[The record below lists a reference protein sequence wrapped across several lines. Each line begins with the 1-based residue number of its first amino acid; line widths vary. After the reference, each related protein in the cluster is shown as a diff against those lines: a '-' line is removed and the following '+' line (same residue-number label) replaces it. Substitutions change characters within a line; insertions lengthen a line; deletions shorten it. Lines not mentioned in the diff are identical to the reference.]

1 MAETVKIWKFRHNSH
16 ADSWQVCFTARGIYR
31 GVAPSQAHVW
41 RRQWMPTPGWLF
53 FSPDVPP
60 EAMQKRVFERI
71 KTEAKRDGKV
81 ITDDTDVF

>member
-1 MAETVKIWKFRHNSH
+1 
-16 ADSWQVCFTARGIYR
+16 
-31 GVAPSQAHVW
+31 
-41 RRQWMPTPGWLF
+41 MPTPGWLF